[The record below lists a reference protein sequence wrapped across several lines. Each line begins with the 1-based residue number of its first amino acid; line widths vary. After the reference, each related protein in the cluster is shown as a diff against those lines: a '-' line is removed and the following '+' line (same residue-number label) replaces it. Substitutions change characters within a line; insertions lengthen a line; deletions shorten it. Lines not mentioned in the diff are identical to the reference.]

1 MDVELLLGIFP
12 QVLLDGITLG
22 FMYALIALGYT
33 MVYGVLEFINF
44 AHSEIFI
51 FGAFVGVELLLTFKT
66 AGWLDVLPWVVVLV
80 VVLLAGMAASGLLAV
95 LVERTA
101 YRPLRHAPRL
111 IPLISAIGVSFFPQD
126 TIRLAESL
134 WRNAFNLVYPS
145 MDALNHRF
153 ELTQTIDVSMKSLV
167 VIVAALLMLWGLHSL
182 VNRTK
187 VGKAIRAVAEDQ
199 AAASLMGINVN
210 RMISLTFLI
219 GGAMGG
225 GAGVLFGMQYS
236 LINPYTGFIPGLKAF
251 TAAVLGGIGNIPG
264 AMLGRLLL
272 GILQAFGASYLSL
285 LTGGALRA
293 EYRDIRGR
301 GPRRHH
307 RGGARRA
314 PGPRLCRLLRGRR
327 LFLGHLRVAPGQS
340 DLRRKRLPAVAVV
353 VLRLPPGRRRRGRRS
368 RHSPGPARAEAPRR
382 LPGPRDP
389 RLRRRHPRARQ
400 QSRQAHQPDQRSQG
414 HHAHRTTAHLLR
426 PAPAGRRDRPE
437 LQRDLPALSLRP
449 RAADRRRHRA
459 RQPAAGGLAHRP
471 GLGGDPRGP
480 DGRAGHGRAARAHE
494 APGLR
499 LRRLLRG
506 GGRRALL
513 GQADL
518 HQPGVLHLHGVHRRA
533 RHDHP
538 GRHGL
543 HPRRDPRR
551 RRRHHSEPPG
561 PQGLFPLAQ
570 RAPQRGHHDPRLQP
584 RQPAHPARAGQ
595 VRAHDLR
602 PHPRAH
608 DDLPAAGHPARAAP
622 HARAPGAG
630 GALR

>member
-111 IPLISAIGVSFFPQD
+111 IPLISAIGVSFFLQD
-126 TIRLAESL
+126 AIRLAESL
-134 WRNAFNLVYPS
+134 WRNAFNLVYPP

-264 AMLGRLLL
+264 AMLGGLLL
-272 GILQAFGASYLSL
+272 GILEAFGASYLSL
-285 LTGGALRA
+285 LTGGAFGA
-293 EYRDIRGR
+293 EYKDIL
-301 GPRRHH
+301 
-307 RGGARRA
+307 AFSI
-314 PGPRLCRLLRGRR
+314 LILILI
-327 LFLGHLRVAPGQS
+327 F
-340 DLRRKRLPAVAVV
+340 
-353 VLRLPPGRRRRGRRS
+353 
-368 RHSPGPARAEAPRR
+368 
-382 LPGPRDP
+382 
-389 RLRRRHPRARQ
+389 
-400 QSRQAHQPDQRSQG
+400 
-414 HHAHRTTAHLLR
+414 R
-426 PAPAGRRDRPE
+426 PKG
-437 LQRDLPALSLRP
+437 
-449 RAADRRRHRA
+449 
-459 RQPAAGGLAHRP
+459 
-471 GLGGDPRGP
+471 
-480 DGRAGHGRAARAHE
+480 
-494 APGLR
+494 
-499 LRRLLRG
+499 
-506 GGRRALL
+506 LL
-513 GQADL
+513 GEI
-518 HQPGVLHLHGVHRRA
+518 VRERA
-533 RHDHP
+533 
-538 GRHGL
+538 
-543 HPRRDPRR
+543 
-551 RRRHHSEPPG
+551 
-561 PQGLFPLAQ
+561 
-570 RAPQRGHHDPRLQP
+570 
-584 RQPAHPARAGQ
+584 
-595 VRAHDLR
+595 
-602 PHPRAH
+602 
-608 DDLPAAGHPARAAP
+608 
-622 HARAPGAG
+622 
-630 GALR
+630 

>member
-66 AGWLDVLPWVVVLV
+66 AGWLDVLPWIVVLV

-111 IPLISAIGVSFFPQD
+111 IPLISAIGVSFFLQD

-264 AMLGRLLL
+264 AMLGGLLL
-272 GILQAFGASYLSL
+272 GILEAFGASYLSL
-285 LTGGALRA
+285 LTGGAFGA
-293 EYRDIRGR
+293 EYKDIL
-301 GPRRHH
+301 
-307 RGGARRA
+307 AFSI
-314 PGPRLCRLLRGRR
+314 LILILI
-327 LFLGHLRVAPGQS
+327 F
-340 DLRRKRLPAVAVV
+340 
-353 VLRLPPGRRRRGRRS
+353 
-368 RHSPGPARAEAPRR
+368 
-382 LPGPRDP
+382 
-389 RLRRRHPRARQ
+389 
-400 QSRQAHQPDQRSQG
+400 
-414 HHAHRTTAHLLR
+414 R
-426 PAPAGRRDRPE
+426 PKG
-437 LQRDLPALSLRP
+437 
-449 RAADRRRHRA
+449 
-459 RQPAAGGLAHRP
+459 
-471 GLGGDPRGP
+471 
-480 DGRAGHGRAARAHE
+480 
-494 APGLR
+494 
-499 LRRLLRG
+499 
-506 GGRRALL
+506 LL
-513 GQADL
+513 GEI
-518 HQPGVLHLHGVHRRA
+518 VRERA
-533 RHDHP
+533 
-538 GRHGL
+538 
-543 HPRRDPRR
+543 
-551 RRRHHSEPPG
+551 
-561 PQGLFPLAQ
+561 
-570 RAPQRGHHDPRLQP
+570 
-584 RQPAHPARAGQ
+584 
-595 VRAHDLR
+595 
-602 PHPRAH
+602 
-608 DDLPAAGHPARAAP
+608 
-622 HARAPGAG
+622 
-630 GALR
+630 